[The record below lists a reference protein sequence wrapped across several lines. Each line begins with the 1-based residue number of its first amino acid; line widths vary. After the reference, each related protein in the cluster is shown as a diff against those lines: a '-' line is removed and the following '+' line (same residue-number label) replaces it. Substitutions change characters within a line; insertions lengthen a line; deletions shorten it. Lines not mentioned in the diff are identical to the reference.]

1 MPFKRQVSYL
11 ENNTSALNIFCE
23 NMNNFALYQS
33 NNADKIESI
42 SKKVVKVDDIDNIGT
57 FIPS

>member
-1 MPFKRQVSYL
+1 
-11 ENNTSALNIFCE
+11 
-23 NMNNFALYQS
+23 MNNFALYQS